1 MSARPRGAPS
11 ADLAVLHPDSW
22 TIHFW
27 EAAKDHRLTSAHC
40 DNCGAFRMPPT
51 PFCPKCLSQETS
63 WPTLSGDGTVY
74 SFTIIR
80 HAVIPQLA
88 ESVPYVLAM
97 VDLDDAPGA
106 RVFTNIVECDPE
118 TVFVG
123 QPVRVV
129 WDDTSDEVTI
139 PRFTPR

>member
-1 MSARPRGAPS
+1 
-11 ADLAVLHPDSW
+11 
-22 TIHFW
+22 
-27 EAAKDHRLTSAHC
+27 
-40 DNCGAFRMPPT
+40 
-51 PFCPKCLSQETS
+51 
-63 WPTLSGDGTVY
+63 
-74 SFTIIR
+74 
-80 HAVIPQLA
+80 
-88 ESVPYVLAM
+88 VLAM